1 MRFAAM
7 AAIAA
12 ALLLAGCT
20 TPPKLQYA
28 DGRIVECGPYFK
40 PHSEAAAYREDA
52 CVRDHIAQ
60 GARRL

>member
-1 MRFAAM
+1 MRTVLTV
-7 AAIAA
+7 ILA

-40 PHSEAAAYREDA
+40 PHSEAAAFREA
-52 CVRDHIAQ
+52 SCVSDHIAQ